1 MAKPAL
7 VYGMWL
13 LAAEESPRT
22 REEKCNTTRPQGQS
36 FEKLSPLFS

>member
-22 REEKCNTTRPQGQS
+22 REEKCNTTWAQGQS
-36 FEKLSPLFS
+36 FAELTPLFN